1 MNEKLCI
8 SICILFLV
16 LITGCSDKKPIL
28 LLGNTKSDND
38 LLEIY
43 QFEDGT
49 KLYSEYVEINYRKSK
64 KEIISLKDAL
74 KNKAITIDKITDK
87 LSFVSS
93 ADDGG
98 SMIYQYKNKNND
110 FANKD
115 FVLIKCNTLDG
126 NRNIIISS
134 SDDTLDYCVK

>member
-1 MNEKLCI
+1 MKRNI
-8 SICILFLV
+8 SIFIVLFLLFV
-16 LITGCSDKKPIL
+16 VGCSDKKPIL
-28 LLGNTKSDND
+28 LLGNKKSGND

-49 KLYSEYVEINYRKSK
+49 KLYSEYVEINYRKGK
-64 KEIISLKDAL
+64 KEIIPLKDAL
-74 KNKAITIDKITDK
+74 KDKVITIDKITDK
-87 LSFVSS
+87 LSFISS

-98 SMIYQYKNKNND
+98 SMIYQYKNKTND

-126 NRNIIISS
+126 NRDIIISS

>member
-1 MNEKLCI
+1 MKRNI
-8 SICILFLV
+8 SIFIVLFL
-16 LITGCSDKKPIL
+16 LFAIGCSDKKTIL
-28 LLGNTKSDND
+28 LLGNKKSGND

-49 KLYSEYVEINYRKSK
+49 RLYSEYAEINYRKSK
-64 KEIISLKDAL
+64 KEIIPLKDAL
-74 KNKAITIDKITDK
+74 KNKVITIDKITDK
-87 LSFVSS
+87 LSFISS

-126 NRNIIISS
+126 NRDIIISS

>member
-1 MNEKLCI
+1 MKRNI
-8 SICILFLV
+8 SIFIVLFLLFV
-16 LITGCSDKKPIL
+16 VGCSDKKTIL
-28 LLGNTKSDND
+28 LLGNKKSGND

-49 KLYSEYVEINYRKSK
+49 KLYSEYTEINYRKDK
-64 KEIISLKDAL
+64 KEIIPLKDAL
-74 KNKAITIDKITDK
+74 KDKVITIDKITDK
-87 LSFVSS
+87 LSFISS

-98 SMIYQYKNKNND
+98 SMIYQYKNKTND